1 MKDLAS
7 PELCAEKRPAQEGND
22 EEQTDSKSVYKTV
35 HLVDKVFFSTAL
47 PTFRKEQLR
56 DDQSFCSKTFF
67 IWFLDFYLIL
77 NRGGGL
83 EKYIL

>member
-7 PELCAEKRPAQEGND
+7 PELRAEKRPAQEGND

-47 PTFRKEQLR
+47 PFLRKKNLGTNR
-56 DDQSFCSKTFF
+56 ASVPSNFTSG
-67 IWFLDFYLIL
+67 FLIS
-77 NRGGGL
+77 
-83 EKYIL
+83 I